1 MQGLRGIGR
10 YGALGLDFTVSVVL
24 GILAGLWLDK
34 KFGLSPWFTIGG
46 LCMGA
51 AVGFNLMLKTA
62 KQLTEE
68 LERAERE
75 ASERKAGQQEAD
87 SHDVDSRDVST
98 RDADSKSGNDQA
110 DGR

>member
-46 LCMGA
+46 LCLGA

-75 ASERKAGQQEAD
+75 ASEREAGKHEVD
-87 SHDVDSRDVST
+87 SHDVST
-98 RDADSKSGNDQA
+98 RDADSKSGNDRA